1 MTTKIVLKSG
11 ATFDI
16 KNSRCEIIQDEL
28 GRAVNLKL
36 HYVEQGEKPLY
47 MDFAE
52 VAAIFEI
59 GSESSGG

>member
-1 MTTKIVLKSG
+1 MATKIVLKSG
-11 ATFDI
+11 VTFDI
-16 KNSRCEIIQDEL
+16 KNSRCELILYEQ
-28 GRAVNLKL
+28 GRVVNLNL
-36 HYVEQGEKPLY
+36 QYIEQGEKPLY